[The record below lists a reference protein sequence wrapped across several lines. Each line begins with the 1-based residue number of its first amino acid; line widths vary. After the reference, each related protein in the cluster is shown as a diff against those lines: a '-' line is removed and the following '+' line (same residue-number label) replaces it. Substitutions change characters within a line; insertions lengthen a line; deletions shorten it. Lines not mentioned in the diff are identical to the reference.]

1 MAPRRPGRVQGWQ
14 RLSMAFYQGPSQ
26 PPEEEPRGCRDVLIL
41 TRAAFGVL
49 LVPLGILVG
58 ALLALVLIIYL
69 FSRFWLLGVGGLAV
83 VGFGI
88 YLYARWEQHHFR
100 GP

>member
-1 MAPRRPGRVQGWQ
+1 MG
-14 RLSMAFYQGPSQ
+14 LYHGPSQ
-26 PPEEEPRGCRDVLIL
+26 QPQGEEPRGCRDVLIL

-49 LVPLGILVG
+49 LIPLGILAG
-58 ALLALVLIIYL
+58 ALLALIAIIYL
-69 FSRFWLLGVGGLAV
+69 FSRSWLLGIGGLV
-83 VGFGI
+83 VLAIGI